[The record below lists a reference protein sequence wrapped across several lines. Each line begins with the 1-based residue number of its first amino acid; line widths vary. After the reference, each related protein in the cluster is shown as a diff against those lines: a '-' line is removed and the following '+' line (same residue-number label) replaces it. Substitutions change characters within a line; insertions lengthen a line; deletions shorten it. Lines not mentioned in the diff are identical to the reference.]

1 MLRVVLCII
10 CLHPFLWVFL
20 LALLYHTVKDFFVLI
35 LLKTCEFCMVLD
47 VLQDFV
53 AALGAKKA
61 ATGRSFLQFII
72 LDDGG
77 AGGEVG
83 FFFVKKSE
91 FLLAFCVVSVFLIEK
106 GFTNLGIVFVSL
118 GEKQV
123 GDALL
128 KEVLQKI
135 VGFDGGAGGVFF
147 VVAKDEVVAVEEGFE
162 ICQQDEAVFDLG
174 EIVAFSG
181 E

>member
-1 MLRVVLCII
+1 M
-10 CLHPFLWVFL
+10 
-20 LALLYHTVKDFFVLI
+20 LI
-35 LLKTCEFCMVLD
+35 LLKIDQFCMVLAFLD

-106 GFTNLGIVFVSL
+106 GFADLGIVFVSL